1 MSDPQHTVDTL
12 RSLDGITADSFQDD
26 PLARGKA
33 LAEARALVA
42 RLQTPFESMFHMC
55 HEIPALNAAL
65 RVALDQGV
73 FDTLEEN
80 NASPKTAQQ
89 LTRFGDP
96 ALLNRFLRHLAA
108 MHTIEQIAP
117 DLYTSTRHSKALRQ
131 PAISSAVNIFRDL
144 HARAFISFPTFL
156 NQTDYRNPDS
166 ASRGNWQ
173 YMQGSDESVFQFM
186 AQNPETQK
194 TFADFM
200 SGYNSQRNS
209 WVDLL
214 PESAIFDNADEEGPL
229 IVDIGGGIGH
239 DLTKFLRKYPQSAGR
254 LVVQDLP
261 ETFRDAHVATGIEAQ
276 AHSFFD
282 PQPVIGA
289 RGKALTSFSCLIL
302 TAKRPRLTLLFKFIS
317 CTACFTID
325 DKCHAILSNLVP
337 ALRRNYSRLLL
348 NELVIPAENVSPY
361 ATTADLTMAAFFSSR
376 ERTEGEWTAMLEAA
390 GFRIVKIWF
399 DPAGWE
405 AVIEAELALLV
416 HHSRSLCIAL
426 RTATTILGFDLE
438 STENE
443 DQLNPSAEVLKRS
456 FSQHGL
462 NFSSRVSRRHEFT
475 FTDKHHSAHS
485 PTSPMAPQKPTQTS
499 PTPILPSSNKIAK
512 PPKKSRGKAKN
523 PEKQRSLFAT
533 PLPESI
539 DPRTLAQ
546 FEAQEPITADM
557 PPFLREYLGALDTAK
572 ERTMAFQKFTE
583 HRWGVVRRVE
593 AERLGRTSDVREEGN
608 GDGEG
613 TEEVVENVKKE
624 GLVPCDGVD
633 GGREWAGDN
642 YEDAK
647 FERLYTYD
655 KEDVK
660 D

>member
-117 DLYTSTRHSKALRQ
+117 DLYTSTCHSKALRQ

-289 RGKALTSFSCLIL
+289 RVYFMHSVLHDW
-302 TAKRPRLTLLFKFIS
+302 P
-317 CTACFTID
+317 D

-405 AVIEAELALLV
+405 AVIEAELA
-416 HHSRSLCIAL
+416 
-426 RTATTILGFDLE
+426 
-438 STENE
+438 
-443 DQLNPSAEVLKRS
+443 
-456 FSQHGL
+456 
-462 NFSSRVSRRHEFT
+462 
-475 FTDKHHSAHS
+475 
-485 PTSPMAPQKPTQTS
+485 
-499 PTPILPSSNKIAK
+499 
-512 PPKKSRGKAKN
+512 
-523 PEKQRSLFAT
+523 
-533 PLPESI
+533 
-539 DPRTLAQ
+539 
-546 FEAQEPITADM
+546 
-557 PPFLREYLGALDTAK
+557 
-572 ERTMAFQKFTE
+572 
-583 HRWGVVRRVE
+583 
-593 AERLGRTSDVREEGN
+593 
-608 GDGEG
+608 
-613 TEEVVENVKKE
+613 
-624 GLVPCDGVD
+624 
-633 GGREWAGDN
+633 
-642 YEDAK
+642 
-647 FERLYTYD
+647 
-655 KEDVK
+655 
-660 D
+660 